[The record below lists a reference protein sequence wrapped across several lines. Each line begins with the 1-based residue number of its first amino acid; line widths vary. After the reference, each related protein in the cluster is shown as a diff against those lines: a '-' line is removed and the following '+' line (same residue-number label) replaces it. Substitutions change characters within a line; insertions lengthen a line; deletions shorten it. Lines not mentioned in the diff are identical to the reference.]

1 MNATIRSEVISVVH
15 KPLRKMSVSDR
26 AKQFMSFSAV
36 TGLGE
41 AIAEVERRL
50 SLVEKPEL
58 SEDESESVNRALNS
72 LSVDTEAAVTHY
84 EKGEIFVCMGKIR
97 CIYPEFSY
105 LCVGD
110 ERIEFENI
118 LKIDIIRKD
127 P

>member
-1 MNATIRSEVISVVH
+1 MVR

-26 AKQFMSFSAV
+26 AKQFMAFSAV

-41 AIAEVERRL
+41 AIAEVERML

-58 SEDESESVNRALNS
+58 SEDEAEALNIALNS

-105 LCVGD
+105 LCIGD

-118 LKIDIIRKD
+118 MKIDIIEND